1 MMPLFFKFIK
11 ARTFIVHAKLK
22 LAFFSNVG
30 YCRSYFFICGIL
42 FMYLI
47 VSPGVQIN
55 NPNFKIFTS
64 SVNNMWGILLFV
76 LCVGCTLAKVP
87 RSLWNIIK
95 CAAILHHKKYCV
107 SKCLHPQFFSVEPSH
122 LSSCNS
128 KTLKIVSDWNKE
140 HVNCHILLKNN
151 LKCVSSKRTIPS
163 QNEIV
168 RALQRY
174 PYTEMHTRRSADE
187 IQALENHCK
196 QIANN
201 YHHQCSL
208 QQNLPGR
215 IHEIEFWPFIRISS
229 CSELQSPINI
239 WTQLVTRKHFAPL
252 VFTDFMKDQGQAF
265 LYNTNQTAAV
275 MLKGRTPLLEGGPL
289 RGSYKFVQLHFHW
302 STDDYAGSEHTLDGK
317 PFSMECH
324 AVHIHIR
331 CEDVTD
337 ALECENGIAVIGNF
351 LQVSDIENTDFLPI
365 SDNLKKICK
374 YESVTEISSN
384 CFSWL
389 KHNRQY
395 GYYTYPGS
403 LTTPLK
409 SKTVTWI
416 LYPNP
421 IAVSASQILGFR
433 ELLDSKAL
441 HIHRNC
447 RNVQNLNNREIFFAV

>member
-1 MMPLFFKFIK
+1 MNCSANVLNSTDAIKSSWHKAWISFSSDISLHLCHVVYRTSQCVAWLMMPLFFKFIK
-11 ARTFIVHAKLK
+11 ARTLIVPAKLK

-42 FMYLI
+42 FMYFI

-76 LCVGCTLAKVP
+76 LFVGCTLAKVP

-107 SKCLHPQFFSVEPSH
+107 SKCFHPQFFSLEPSH

-140 HVNCHILLKNN
+140 HVNCHTLLKNN
-151 LKCVSSKRTIPS
+151 LRCVSSKRTLPS

-168 RALQRY
+168 GALQRY
-174 PYTEMHTRRSADE
+174 PYTEMHIRRSADE

-215 IHEIEFWPFIRISS
+215 IHEIEFWPFIQISS

-317 PFSMECH
+317 P
-324 AVHIHIR
+324 
-331 CEDVTD
+331 
-337 ALECENGIAVIGNF
+337 
-351 LQVSDIENTDFLPI
+351 
-365 SDNLKKICK
+365 
-374 YESVTEISSN
+374 Y
-384 CFSWL
+384 
-389 KHNRQY
+389 
-395 GYYTYPGS
+395 
-403 LTTPLK
+403 
-409 SKTVTWI
+409 
-416 LYPNP
+416 
-421 IAVSASQILGFR
+421 ILGFR
-433 ELLDSKAL
+433 KLLDSKAL